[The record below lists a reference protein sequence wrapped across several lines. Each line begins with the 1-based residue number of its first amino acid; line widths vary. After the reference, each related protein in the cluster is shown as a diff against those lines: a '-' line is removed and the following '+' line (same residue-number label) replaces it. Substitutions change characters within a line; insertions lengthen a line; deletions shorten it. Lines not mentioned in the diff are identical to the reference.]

1 MPRTMLTNENWTRL
15 RFILLE
21 LNIYDKGNLRLTV
34 EGVLYRMRVGC
45 PWRDLPAYFGKPN
58 TVYKAY
64 QRWFRS
70 NKLIQLFAL
79 LIKDSDLEWVFIDGT
94 HIKAHQHSSGANETA
109 QAISKSVAGRATK
122 IHLAVDAHGNPI
134 SFIVSDGTTH
144 DVKVA
149 PDLVDNI
156 DLSDTDILCAD
167 KGYDSDALREPIK
180 RAGSFDNIPRKQNTK
195 LDNNHMDWDLYKVRH
210 LVENAFAHLKRF
222 RAIATRYDKLKQSYE
237 NTVALACAFIWLK
250 L

>member
-94 HIKAHQHSSGANETA
+94 HIKAHQHSSGAHETA
-109 QAISKSVAGRATK
+109 QGISKSVAGRATK

-167 KGYDSDALREPIK
+167 KGYDSDTLREHIK

>member
-1 MPRTMLTNENWTRL
+1 MPRTMLKNKSWTRL
-15 RFILLE
+15 RLILLE
-21 LNIYDKGNLRLTV
+21 LNIYDKGNLRRTV
-34 EGVLYRMRVGC
+34 EGVLYRMRTGC
-45 PWRDLPAYFGKPN
+45 PWRDLPRYFGKPN
-58 TVYKAY
+58 TIYKAY

-70 NKLIQLFAL
+70 NKLVRLFAL

-94 HIKAHQHSSGANETA
+94 HIKAHQHSSGSNENL

-134 SFIVSDGTTH
+134 SFILSDGTTH

-149 PDLVDNI
+149 PDLIDTI

-167 KGYDSDALREPIK
+167 KGYDSDTLRDHIK
-180 RAGSFDNIPRKQNTK
+180 EAGSCDNIPRRKNTK
-195 LDNNHMDWDLYKVRH
+195 SDNNHMDWDLYKARH

-222 RAIATRYDKLKQSYE
+222 RAVATRYDKLKQSYE
-237 NTVALACAFIWLK
+237 NTVALACAFIWLT

>member
-34 EGVLYRMRVGC
+34 EGILYRMRVGC

-156 DLSDTDILCAD
+156 DLSDTDIICAD
-167 KGYDSDALREPIK
+167 KGYDSDALRKHIK

-195 LDNNHMDWDLYKVRH
+195 LDNKHMDWDLYKIRH